1 MKKPL
6 LDSHSGSKTRNNKL
20 KKCTSLSELSISEIQ
35 ELKTTQDSID
45 FQQERDLISDFIHRV
60 DESAQ

>member
-6 LDSHSGSKTRNNKL
+6 PDSQSGSKNPNNKL

-35 ELKTTQDSID
+35 ELKTTHDSID
-45 FQQERDLISDFIHRV
+45 FQQ
-60 DESAQ
+60 